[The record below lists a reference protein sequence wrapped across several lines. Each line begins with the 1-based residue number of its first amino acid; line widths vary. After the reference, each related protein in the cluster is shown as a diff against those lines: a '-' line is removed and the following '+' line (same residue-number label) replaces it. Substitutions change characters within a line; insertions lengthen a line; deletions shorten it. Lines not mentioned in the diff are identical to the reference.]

1 MNEFEQAITE
11 EIRHASRPFS
21 IVREES
27 PSSSRE
33 FLTVTLEGAD
43 TAAQQENLRQ
53 ALKETFAMIEAS
65 ASHNET
71 PDRIF
76 VTAYD
81 EAAGALRSEDLD
93 YTVTPI
99 LFTITT
105 ADYFGSNTDD
115 FGVPA
120 GSDTIEAVTFDV

>member
-1 MNEFEQAITE
+1 MVTMNEFEQAITE

-65 ASHNET
+65 AATTVLGHSCE
-71 PDRIF
+71 R
-76 VTAYD
+76 
-81 EAAGALRSEDLD
+81 GALTRLASH
-93 YTVTPI
+93 
-99 LFTITT
+99 
-105 ADYFGSNTDD
+105 
-115 FGVPA
+115 VPA
-120 GSDTIEAVTFDV
+120 LRTDLATGDGIDV